1 MVVSKSVK
9 LLVEGGGND
18 NHELK
23 TQCRKAFA
31 TLLER
36 SGFKRRLPR
45 IVACG
50 SRRAA
55 YDDFCAIVAN
65 KNESAVLLVD
75 AEAPV
80 VCQSPW
86 EHVAKREGD
95 KWEKPAGVTDDQLHL
110 MVQCMEAWFF
120 ADRAALK
127 KYFGNGFNEN
137 PLPNHTVSIE
147 AISKADVFES
157 LKRASRETKTKGAY
171 DKGSHSFRV
180 LEQVD
185 PALVRQASP
194 WAERF
199 FSALDALL

>member
-1 MVVSKSVK
+1 MMSKPVK
-9 LLVEGGGND
+9 LFVEGGGNN

-31 TLLER
+31 QLLER
-36 SGFKRRLPR
+36 AGLKGRLPR

-50 SRRAA
+50 SRQAA
-55 YDDFCAIVAN
+55 YNHFCATVGD
-65 KNESAVLLVD
+65 KNEVTLLLVD

-80 VCQSPW
+80 TGKSPW

-95 KWEKPAGVTDDQLHL
+95 KWEKPIGATDEQLHL

-127 KYFGNGFNEN
+127 KYFDNGFNEN
-137 PLPNHTVSIE
+137 SLPNPTVSIE
-147 AISKADVFES
+147 SISKADLFDR
-157 LKRASRETKTKGAY
+157 LKRATKETKTKGAY
-171 DKGSHSFRV
+171 EKGAHSFKV
-180 LEQVD
+180 LEHVD
-185 PALVRQASP
+185 PSRVRKASP

-199 FSALDALL
+199 FSTLDTLL